1 MQTQP
6 QERGSLFAGCSIPA
20 QATGL
25 ASKSVD
31 SRDFRNSLISA
42 RCHEFVKCQATLRLG
57 TSRKI
62 SRIGEPESTG
72 TGITGTLTR
81 SPDTDDDLI
90 NRAQL
95 GDVAA
100 FRRLAVRYQSFL
112 RGCAY
117 SRCRDRHQAED
128 LAQEVLI
135 AAWRSLSRFDGRCR
149 FSTWLF
155 GILRNCSLKQVAKR
169 GVISQDDSS
178 LDFVPA
184 ATSSP
189 AHVAEQ
195 ADDARQLR
203 DAVATLPEEHRLVI
217 ELRFFAGASLEE
229 IAIELSCPVGTVK
242 SRLHHGLEK
251 LRNSSTRLNLD
262 SLGRQSPERTP

>member
-1 MQTQP
+1 VQTQP

-20 QATGL
+20 EATGL
-25 ASKSVD
+25 TRKSVD

-57 TSRKI
+57 TSGKI
-62 SRIGEPESTG
+62 SRIGEPKSTG

-90 NRAQL
+90 HRAQL
-95 GDVAA
+95 GDIAA
-100 FRRLAVRYQSFL
+100 FRLLAVRYQSFL
-112 RGCAY
+112 LGCAY
-117 SRCRDRHQAED
+117 SRCRNRDLADD
-128 LAQEVLI
+128 LAQETLI
-135 AAWRSLSRFDGRCR
+135 AAWRSLHRFDGRCR

-155 GILRNCSLKQVAKR
+155 GILRNCNLKQVAKR
-169 GVISQDDSS
+169 GQSGLDDSS
-178 LDFVPA
+178 LDVVPA

-189 AHVAEQ
+189 AQVAEQ

-203 DAVATLPEEHRLVI
+203 EAVAMLPEEHRLVI

-229 IAIELSCPVGTVK
+229 IAAELNCPLGTVK

-262 SLGRQSPERTP
+262 PPGRQSPERTP